1 MSQRKYSDE
10 QLEVYLKRISYLL
23 PNQDSLWSKLSHM
36 ALIVM
41 IEGIKYMVDVGFGTN
56 CATAPLPLQE
66 GALATRIAPSEM
78 RLIKDSLVECTDK
91 SQKVWIYQV
100 RHNPESEW
108 LSMTCF
114 YDMEFLPQD
123 FELMN
128 FATSQKRTSWFTQ
141 SFVCTRMILDAAG
154 EEIIGQYILAG
165 RDIKRRLHGQT
176 EHVQA
181 LGKEED
187 RVKGLAEFF
196 DMNLRANE
204 IQGIRGMTSEIK

>member
-1 MSQRKYSDE
+1 
-10 QLEVYLKRISYLL
+10 
-23 PNQDSLWSKLSHM
+23 
-36 ALIVM
+36 
-41 IEGIKYMVDVGFGTN
+41 
-56 CATAPLPLQE
+56 
-66 GALATRIAPSEM
+66 M

-114 YDMEFLPQD
+114 YDMELLPQD

-128 FATSQKRTSWFTQ
+128 FATSQRRTSWFTQ
-141 SFVCTRMILDAAG
+141 SFVCTRMILNAAG
-154 EEIIGQYILAG
+154 TEIIGQYILAG
-165 RDIKRRLHGQT
+165 KDIKRRLHGQT
-176 EHVQA
+176 EHIQA

-187 RVKGLAEFF
+187 RVKSLAEFF